1 MWEERLWAYL
11 FIANVP
17 SYIHMY
23 LQFVNILINTTL
35 HIERRPFLG
44 EPQEYDIWDEEYTSS
59 RRMDKTTLSLSLA
72 LSLDRNAPS

>member
-23 LQFVNILINTTL
+23 LQFVDISISTPL

-44 EPQEYDIWDEEYTSS
+44 EPQEYDIWDKEYTSS
-59 RRMDKTTLSLSLA
+59 FRMDKTALSLA